1 MKKITRISF
10 FLLSSR
16 ILHIGASE
24 FILEIIWNSFS
35 SSAIKTTGSSSESSI
50 TGVVE
55 AKLVLGTTSA
65 DTVGVVSVLVA
76 VSGFLLESSVSETLS
91 LNFIFFDT
99 FSTPDLSSSFL
110 SGVSSVLFLFNE
122 SFGEVT

>member
-16 ILHIGASE
+16 ILNIGGSE
-24 FILEIIWNSFS
+24 FIVEIIWNSFS
-35 SSAIKTTGSSSESSI
+35 SSTIKTTGSSSESSI
-50 TGVVE
+50 IGVVE
-55 AKLVLGTTSA
+55 AKLVLGTASA
-65 DTVGVVSVLVA
+65 DTVGVVSVLMA
-76 VSGFLLESSVSETLS
+76 VSGFLLESSVPETLS

-99 FSTPDLSSSFL
+99 FSTLDLSSSFL